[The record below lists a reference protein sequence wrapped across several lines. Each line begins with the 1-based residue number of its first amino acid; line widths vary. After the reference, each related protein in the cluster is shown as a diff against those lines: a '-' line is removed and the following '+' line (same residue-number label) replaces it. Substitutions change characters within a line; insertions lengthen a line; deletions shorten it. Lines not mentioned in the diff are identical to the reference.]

1 MKKLLLIC
9 SIIITIV
16 TVVASATTVTY
27 TKENCKV
34 VQAYNNY
41 NCAIDSEGEAWT
53 WYGDGVEVG
62 DYVTLIMDTK
72 HTIRYKD
79 DRVIG
84 VEIND

>member
-1 MKKLLLIC
+1 MKR
-9 SIIITIV
+9 IITIVSIIMILV

-27 TKENCKV
+27 TKENCMV

-41 NCAIDSEGEAWT
+41 NCAIDSNGEAWT

>member
-41 NCAIDSEGEAWT
+41 NCAVDHNGMAWC
-53 WYGDGVEVG
+53 WLGDGVQVG
-62 DYVTLIMDTK
+62 DYVDLIMDSK
-72 HTIRYKD
+72 NVFNHTD

-84 VEIND
+84 VDLYE